1 MSDVAQQA
9 LFAPYCGGVNR
20 EEDLDAALQILR
32 SGRLQGRRPV
42 LGMAGHAFV
51 LSWSEAS
58 APLEPIV
65 CQLRFAEHAEA
76 DTAFELFTY
85 QLVGWLMDRS
95 GANQAEPDLPD
106 AFWQWFLVERGEAME
121 HA

>member
-1 MSDVAQQA
+1 VSDVAQQA

-32 SGRLQGRRPV
+32 TGRLQGRRPV
-42 LGMAGHAFV
+42 QGMDGHPFV
-51 LSWSEAS
+51 LSWSAAS
-58 APLEPIV
+58 APLETIV

-76 DTAFELFTY
+76 DAEFELCTY
-85 QLVGWLMDRS
+85 QLVCWLMDRS
-95 GANQAEPDLPD
+95 GAQHAEPDLPD
-106 AFWQWFLVERGEAME
+106 AFWHWFLIERGDALE